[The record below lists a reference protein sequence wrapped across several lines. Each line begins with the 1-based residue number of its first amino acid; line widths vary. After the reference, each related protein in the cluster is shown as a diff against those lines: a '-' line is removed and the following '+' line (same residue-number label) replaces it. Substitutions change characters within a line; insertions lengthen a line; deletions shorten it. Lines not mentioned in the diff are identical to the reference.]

1 MKVTKAS
8 APRAFELV
16 VTPADGD
23 DYGLTLFETKP
34 EHQGAIRIAD
44 LGATRARRVIAAAME
59 AVRTSG
65 HGVGVLSPGRKKPI
79 QLGEEP
85 GVRLALAMLA
95 TGPVTKPLRVDKM
108 VGAAQALT
116 DEEAYYWY
124 AKCVGPEA
132 QRMQRAFR
140 LFLAEE

>member
-44 LGATRARRVIAAAME
+44 LGATRARRVLAAAME

-65 HGVGVLSPGRKKPI
+65 HGVGVLSPGRKKAI
-79 QLGEEP
+79 RLDEEP

-95 TGPVTKPLRVDKM
+95 TAPVAKPLRVDQM
-108 VGAAQALT
+108 AGAVQSLSAQ
-116 DEEAYYWY
+116 EAYYSY
-124 AKCVGPEA
+124 A
-132 QRMQRAFR
+132 
-140 LFLAEE
+140 